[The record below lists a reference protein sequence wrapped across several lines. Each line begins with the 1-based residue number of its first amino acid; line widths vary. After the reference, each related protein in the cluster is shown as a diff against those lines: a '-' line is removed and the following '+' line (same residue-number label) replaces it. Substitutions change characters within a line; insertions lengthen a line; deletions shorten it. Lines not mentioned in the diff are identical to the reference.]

1 MSSPVNISVS
11 LRARLRETVAQFCH
25 ERLHGRDSDRRQ
37 QAMDMLY
44 TTPEGKALLDTAA
57 QYNVPIRFMRAGKV
71 GALGSLSKNPED
83 ATVGVSVANTGNLPQ
98 MVLTLYHE
106 LRHLKQQEEQ
116 GDIKNGVFMGLKN
129 TRRSHMLSLMQEAD
143 AFTSEAMFALDR
155 NAAGDKTYLNS
166 VMNPKHDLARVTAQ
180 YIKTAPVAYEQDKDA
195 FRRGLFTHIM
205 LEGLAGYSASYFLGY
220 AAAFRKAAT
229 RDEFTALVGDLREL
243 RKPDNTGELASAY
256 GPSYVEK
263 MSMTALARVFFK
275 TLPMAEQQALELV
288 DKSVRSIGKMTEEQ
302 YQKTREAATAA
313 LISVYQTDPRDLAY
327 SNEADTLRRTLSA
340 AAADSAP
347 DLRAAFAK
355 VAARK
360 MQPPA
365 GFAPRA
371 PRPL

>member
-1 MSSPVNISVS
+1 MSGPVNTSVS
-11 LRARLRETVAQFCH
+11 LRARMRETIVQFCH

-116 GDIKNGVFMGLKN
+116 GDIKNGVFTGLKN
-129 TRRSHMLSLMQEAD
+129 TRRSHVLALMQEAD

-155 NAAGDKTYLNS
+155 HAAGDKTYLDS
-166 VMNPKHDLARVTAQ
+166 MMSRRDDLAQVSAR
-180 YIKTAPVAYEQDKDA
+180 YIKTAPVAYDQDRDA

-229 RDEFTALVGDLREL
+229 KDAFTALVGDLREL
-243 RKPDNTGELASAY
+243 RKPDSSGELATTY
-256 GPSYVEK
+256 GASYVQK
-263 MSMTALARVFFK
+263 TSMTALARVFFK
-275 TLPMAEQQALELV
+275 TLPQAEQEALDLV
-288 DKSVRSIGKMTEEQ
+288 EKTVRGVGKMSEEQ
-302 YQKTREAATAA
+302 YQKTREAATSA
-313 LISVYQTDPRDLAY
+313 LLSFYQTDPRDVVY
-327 SNEADTLRRTLSA
+327 SIEADTLRRTISA
-340 AAADSAP
+340 AAVASAP
-347 DLRAAFAK
+347 DLRQAFAK
-355 VAARK
+355 VATRK
-360 MQPPA
+360 MQAPV
-365 GFAPRA
+365 GFAQRP
-371 PRPL
+371 PRPF